1 FPGSVPTRFATAS
14 RPICWRAARICARC
28 RRCSGT
34 ATSRPPRFTLISPRS
49 ICARSIARIIRAPR
63 APAYPEALLKAKLR
77 LSNISEFIVTLS
89 IWAVPTVFAIV
100 LHEVMHGYV
109 ANLLG
114 DDTAK
119 RAGRLTLNPLN
130 HVDPIGTVIMP
141 ALLLFLH
148 LPVFGYAKP
157 VPVDFRRLQP
167 QRAGMIAVAAAGPL
181 TNLALAVASAF
192 AARML
197 APYVNAPWGQ
207 AVALP
212 ILYMMQASV
221 LINVLLAVFNLL
233 PLLPLDG
240 GRVLAGLLPLPAAR
254 AFARL
259 EPYGLLILFALLYTN
274 AVDAVINP
282 LINAIARALL

>member
-1 FPGSVPTRFATAS
+1 M
-14 RPICWRAARICARC
+14 
-28 RRCSGT
+28 
-34 ATSRPPRFTLISPRS
+34 
-49 ICARSIARIIRAPR
+49 
-63 APAYPEALLKAKLR
+63 
-77 LSNISEFIVTLS
+77 SNISEFIVTLS
-89 IWAVPTVFAIV
+89 IWAVPTIFAIV

-114 DDTAK
+114 DDTAA

-130 HVDPIGTVIMP
+130 HVDPVGTVIMP

-148 LPVFGYAKP
+148 LPGFGYAKP
-157 VPVDFRRLQP
+157 VPVDFRRLRP
-167 QRAGMIAVAAAGPL
+167 PRAGMIAVAAAGPL
-181 TNLALAVASAF
+181 TNLVLAVASAF
-192 AARML
+192 VARMV
-197 APYVNAPWGQ
+197 APYVNASWGA

-212 ILYMMQASV
+212 IVYMMQASV

-240 GRVLAGLLPLPAAR
+240 GRVLVALLPIRAAR

-282 LINAIARALL
+282 IIGAIARALL

>member
-1 FPGSVPTRFATAS
+1 MGSLANVTA
-14 RPICWRAARICARC
+14 
-28 RRCSGT
+28 
-34 ATSRPPRFTLISPRS
+34 
-49 ICARSIARIIRAPR
+49 
-63 APAYPEALLKAKLR
+63 
-77 LSNISEFIVTLS
+77 FIVELS

-109 ANLLG
+109 AHALG
-114 DDTAK
+114 DDTAA
-119 RAGRLTLNPLN
+119 RAGRLTLNPVS
-130 HVDPIGTVIMP
+130 HVDPIGTIVLP

-157 VPVDFRRLQP
+157 VPVDFRRLTP
-167 QRAGMIAVAAAGPL
+167 RRAGMIAVAAAGPL

-192 AARML
+192 ALRAVV
-197 APYVNAPWGQ
+197 PYVNGPWGA

-212 ILYMMQASV
+212 IAYMLKASV

-240 GRVLAGLLPLPAAR
+240 GRVLAGLLPVRAAR

-274 AVDAVINP
+274 AVDVVINP
-282 LINAIARALL
+282 VINAIARVLL